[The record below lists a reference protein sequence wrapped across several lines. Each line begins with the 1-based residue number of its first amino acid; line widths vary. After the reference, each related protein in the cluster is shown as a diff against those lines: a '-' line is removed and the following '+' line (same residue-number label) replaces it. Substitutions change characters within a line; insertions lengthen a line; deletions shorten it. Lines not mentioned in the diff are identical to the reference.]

1 MVRELVYLS
10 KRKLRQ
16 FDLGWWRD
24 LRARVKATIK
34 PPGIEL
40 TVETDVR
47 RSDLAVLDAVIAAL
61 ERSDRAP
68 VWFTEDVQPGQWVR
82 FEAPM
87 SYTTIGTAIVFLD
100 VDEQSQAYPSG
111 GQVRLMLHGSAV
123 HLVEVIRRREHPSTN
138 SARMPKLTRQFPLR
152 HGPPCSTIFTTSS
165 NMGHD

>member
-47 RSDLAVLDAVIAAL
+47 RSDLAALDAVIAAL

-100 VDEQSQAYPSG
+100 VDEQSPAYPSG

-123 HLVEVIRRREHPSTN
+123 HLAGSD
-138 SARMPKLTRQFPLR
+138 
-152 HGPPCSTIFTTSS
+152 PPRTSVDELSENAQAHSSIPAEAWASLFNHFTISS
-165 NMGHD
+165 NMGHG